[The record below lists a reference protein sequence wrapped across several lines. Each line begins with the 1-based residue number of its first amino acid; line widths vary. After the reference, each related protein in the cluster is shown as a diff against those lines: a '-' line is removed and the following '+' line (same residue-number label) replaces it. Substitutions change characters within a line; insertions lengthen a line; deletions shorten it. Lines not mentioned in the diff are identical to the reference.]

1 VSAPIRLRL
10 TAWYVLLLAAVL
22 AALGAFVVTR
32 LRSDLTVSADSSLRG
47 AASQIAQGWEAEGA
61 KDFIDV
67 AHTVLPGPTRHG
79 SGAQVLDSTG
89 PVVVSVGDPL
99 MEAPLLAGRQL
110 SRVLAGRVVGFSLHG
125 GTPAEHLRAIAIAV
139 RRHGRRQALVVTE
152 SLAAADHAAHRVLV
166 LGLLGG
172 AGALALIALGGW
184 WIARRALIPVE
195 RMTSHADRIGIEDL
209 AERIPIPRWRDEVG
223 HLARTLNAM
232 LARLELGVQARE
244 RLIAD
249 VSHELRAPLAAIRSE
264 LEVSLRHD
272 ALEGPAREA
281 VASAREETVRM
292 SRIVE
297 NLLTFARIDEGGLE
311 LLVGYHDLGEIAEEA
326 AISYRAAAESAGVK
340 LAITGGPATAHGDRD
355 RLRQVI
361 GNLIDNA
368 ISFAP
373 AGSEVGL
380 HIWSAGAEA
389 GIRVSDEGHGVPRE
403 DRERIFERFARR
415 DPARSR
421 GGRGAGLGLAI
432 CREIVA
438 SHGGRIWVEER
449 VPRGSVFIVAL
460 PAGGTSHPDAQ
471 APTHHAAG
479 AARAPAAR

>member
-32 LRSDLTVSADSSLRG
+32 LRSDLTASADSSLHG

-61 KDFIDV
+61 KDFLDV

-99 MEAPLLAGRQL
+99 MEAPLIAGGQL
-110 SRVLAGRVVGFSLHG
+110 SRALSGRTVRFSLHG
-125 GTPAEHLRAIAIAV
+125 GTPPEHLRAIAVAV
-139 RRHGRRQALVVTE
+139 QRHDRRQVLVVTE
-152 SLAAADHAAHRVLV
+152 SLAPADHATHRVLV

-172 AGALALIALGGW
+172 AGALAVIALGGW
-184 WIARRALIPVE
+184 WIASRALAPVE
-195 RMTSHADRIGIEDL
+195 RMTSRADRIGIEDL
-209 AERIPIPRWRDEVG
+209 AQRIPVPRWRDEVG
-223 HLARTLNAM
+223 HLANTLNAM
-232 LARLELGVQARE
+232 LARLELGVQTRE

-272 ALEGPAREA
+272 ALEPTARAA

-311 LLVGYHDLGEIAEEA
+311 LLVGWHDLGEIAEEA
-326 AISYRAAAESAGVK
+326 AMSYRAAAEAAGVR
-340 LAITGGPATAHGDRD
+340 LAVTGGPATVHGDRD

-361 GNLIDNA
+361 SNLIDNA

-373 AGSEVGL
+373 DGSEVGL
-380 HIWSAGAEA
+380 QVWGTGSEA
-389 GIRVSDEGHGVPRE
+389 GIRVSDEGPGVPSE

-421 GGRGAGLGLAI
+421 GGGAGLGLAI
-432 CREIVA
+432 CREIVR
-438 SHGGRIWVEER
+438 SHRGRIWVEDR
-449 VPRGSVFIVAL
+449 PPRGSVFVLAL
-460 PAGGTSHPDAQ
+460 PAGEPPHADADRQ
-471 APTHHAAG
+471 KHDAAG
-479 AARAPAAR
+479 AARAPARR

>member
-32 LRSDLTVSADSSLRG
+32 LRSDLTASVDSSLSG

-61 KDFIDV
+61 KDFLDV
-67 AHTVLPGPTRHG
+67 AHTVLPGPRRHG
-79 SGAQVLDSTG
+79 SGAQVLDATG
-89 PVVVSVGDPL
+89 PVLVSVGDPL
-99 MEAPLLAGRQL
+99 MEAPLIAGARL
-110 SRVLAGRVVGFSLHG
+110 TGAVAGHDVRFSLRG
-125 GTPAEHLRAIAIAV
+125 GSPAEHLRAIAVAV
-139 RRHGRRQALVVTE
+139 RRHGKRQALVVTQ
-152 SLAAADHAAHRVLV
+152 SLAAADNAAHRVLV

-172 AGALALIALGGW
+172 AGALAFIALGGW
-184 WIARRALIPVE
+184 WIARGALAPIE
-195 RMTSHADRIGIEDL
+195 RMTSRADRIGIEDL
-209 AERIPIPRWRDEVG
+209 AERIPMPRWRDEVG

-232 LARLELGVQARE
+232 LARLERGVQTRE

-272 ALEGPAREA
+272 ALDGPARDA

-292 SRIVE
+292 SGIVE
-297 NLLTFARIDEGGLE
+297 NLLTLARLDEGGLE
-311 LLVGYHDLGEIAEEA
+311 LLVRSHDLSEIAGEA
-326 AISYRAAAESAGVK
+326 ATSYRAAAETARVR
-340 LAITGGPATAHGDRD
+340 LAVRGGPAAVHGDRD

-368 ISFAP
+368 IGFAP
-373 AGSEVGL
+373 AGSEVAVDV
-380 HIWSAGAEA
+380 WSDTTEVGV
-389 GIRVSDEGHGVPRE
+389 RVSDEGPGVPPE

-421 GGRGAGLGLAI
+421 GGGAGLGLAI
-432 CREIVA
+432 SREIVA
-438 SHGGRIWVEER
+438 SHRGRIWVEQRGE
-449 VPRGSVFIVAL
+449 RGSVFVFAL
-460 PAGGTSHPDAQ
+460 PI
-471 APTHHAAG
+471 
-479 AARAPAAR
+479 

>member
-32 LRSDLTVSADSSLRG
+32 LRSDLTANVDSSLRG
-47 AASQIAQGWEAEGA
+47 AAAQIAQGYEAEGA
-61 KDFIDV
+61 QDFLDV
-67 AHTVLPGPTRHG
+67 AHTVLPGPLRHG
-79 SGAQVLDSTG
+79 SGAQILDATG
-89 PVVVSVGDPL
+89 PVTLSVGDPL
-99 MEAPLLAGRQL
+99 MEAPLIAGRSL
-110 SRVLAGRVVGFSLHG
+110 ARAISGRRVSFSLHG
-125 GTPAEHLRAIAIAV
+125 GTRPEHLRVIAIPV
-139 RRHGRRQALVVTE
+139 RRHGRRQALVVAE
-152 SLAAADHAAHRVLV
+152 SLAAADHATHRVLV

-172 AGALALIALGGW
+172 AGALTLIALGGW
-184 WIARRALIPVE
+184 WIARRALAPVE
-195 RMTSHADRIGIEDL
+195 RMTSRADRIGIEDL
-209 AERIPIPRWRDEVG
+209 GERIPVPRWRDEFG

-232 LARLELGVQARE
+232 LARLEQGVQARE

-272 ALEGPAREA
+272 ALEGHAREA

-292 SRIVE
+292 GAIVE
-297 NLLTFARIDEGGLE
+297 NLLLLARLDEGGLE
-311 LLVGYHDLGEIAEEA
+311 LLVGSHDLREIAEEA
-326 AISYRAAAESAGVK
+326 TMSHRAAAQAAGLTLTV
-340 LAITGGPATAHGDRD
+340 AGGPATVHGDRD

-368 ISFAP
+368 VSFAP

-380 HIWSAGAEA
+380 LVWREDGEA
-389 GIRVSDEGHGVPRE
+389 GVRVSDEGPGVPQE

-421 GGRGAGLGLAI
+421 SSGAGLGLAI
-432 CREIVA
+432 SREIVS
-438 SHGGRIWVEER
+438 SHHGRIWVEDGSQQ
-449 VPRGSVFIVAL
+449 GSVFVVAL
-460 PAGGTSHPDAQ
+460 PL
-471 APTHHAAG
+471 
-479 AARAPAAR
+479 